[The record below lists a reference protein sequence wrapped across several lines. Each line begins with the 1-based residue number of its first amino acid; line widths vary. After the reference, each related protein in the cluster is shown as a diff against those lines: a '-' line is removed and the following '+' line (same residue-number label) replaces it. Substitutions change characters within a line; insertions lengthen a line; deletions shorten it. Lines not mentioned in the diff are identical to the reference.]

1 MVCMATKSARAD
13 HLRGSESVKIGIN
26 MMVVVSP
33 TTYMSSSELSRV
45 TGEEVGKIEHFGVM
59 KQRLPTLS
67 QSNMTMVADTIY
79 EFIKRVSAWPDMEA
93 KFFAEPP
100 KHIHFG
106 TESNDDFSR
115 PEVTPALG
123 MALSKL
129 INEDDARYR
138 KYLNAFRETE
148 SGQRT
153 FACAGGGLAL
163 SDAVAEVKAAH
174 DFGRGE
180 SEIIITADTAVYDP
194 KRAKNAEKTQGA
206 AATLMWITKDPEL
219 VEIKYS
225 RGYGRFSM
233 PFPDF
238 TKFGYNTPKVYG
250 EASNIAY
257 IYAVAQ
263 AVESLEEA
271 YSVKPMPKS
280 RLFRSGIIPERIR
293 NMMGELARRIN
304 PEYDGVSFN
313 DMYAFVSHV
322 PYPKQAREAAGY
334 LFAHYLKG
342 FNPGLYE
349 SIQMRDGVG
358 SDPLGGRKLT
368 GLITEK
374 LAGFSGAREKDL
386 VGYLEGDKEIKEELA
401 WVKRLM
407 KQPEFDAFIEKLHIN
422 EALELPSVVGNSY
435 TTSLPVALA
444 SLLRRVTDTHP
455 DSDKPRTAVLAFYGS
470 GLVAKAFL
478 VEIKATQKS
487 REHLVISMERNQD
500 IALSAE
506 QYAPLHS
513 KLVEGDAMR
522 TMTDGSLVEM
532 NMSFLGGRL
541 PRGFN
546 LVRRHSDGTW
556 EGVYVDG
563 EGKQQAV
570 MPRF

>member
-1 MVCMATKSARAD
+1 MTTKSAGRD
-13 HLRGSESVKIGIN
+13 KLNDSESVKIGIN
-26 MMVVVSP
+26 MMVVISP
-33 TTYMSSSELSRV
+33 TTYMSSSELSKV
-45 TGEEVGKIEHFGVM
+45 TGEEVSKIEHFGVK

-67 QSNMTMVADTIY
+67 QSNMTMVADAIY
-79 EFIKRVSAWPDMEA
+79 EFIKRVSAWPDIEA

-129 INEDDARYR
+129 LNEDEARYR
-138 KYLNAFRETE
+138 KYLNVFRETE
-148 SGQRT
+148 PGQRT
-153 FACAGGGLAL
+153 FACAGGGLAM
-163 SDAVAEVKAAH
+163 SDAVAEVKVAH
-174 DFGRGE
+174 DFGRSE

-194 KRAKNAEKTQGA
+194 TRAKNAEKTQGA

-263 AVESLEEA
+263 AVEKLEAA
-271 YSVKPMPKS
+271 YSAKPEAVNV
-280 RLFRSGIIPERIR
+280 LLRSNVIPERIKSVI
-293 NMMGELARRIN
+293 GSITKKIN
-304 PEYDGVSFN
+304 PGIDGVSFSN
-313 DMYAFVSHV
+313 MYAFVSHV
-322 PYPKQAREAAGY
+322 PYPKQARESAGY
-334 LFAHYLKG
+334 LFAHYLKR
-342 FNPGLYE
+342 FNPKLLDD
-349 SIQMRDGVG
+349 IQKRDGVG
-358 SDPLGGRKLT
+358 ADPLEGRKLT
-368 GLITEK
+368 DVITEK
-374 LAGFSGAREKDL
+374 LASFSGSREKDL
-386 VGYLEGDKEIKEELA
+386 VGYLENDKEIKAELA

-407 KQPEFDAFIEKLHIN
+407 KQQEFDAFIDRLHIN

-444 SLLRRVTDTHP
+444 SLLRHVTDSHHNVEEP
-455 DSDKPRTAVLAFYGS
+455 KHAVLAFYGS

-478 VEIKATQKS
+478 VEIKATQRS
-487 REHLVISMERNQD
+487 REHLIISMERNQD
-500 IALSAE
+500 IPISAD
-506 QYAPLHS
+506 QYVQLHTR
-513 KLVEGDAMR
+513 LVRGDAMR

-532 NMSFLGGRL
+532 NMNFLDGRL

-563 EGKQQAV
+563 DGKQRDV
-570 MPRF
+570 VPRF